1 MHFNIFIK
9 LLSRKNMQ
17 MHVFY
22 VFCKNS
28 LRGTGD
34 RITDYLNEG
43 RMLYKEAQS
52 RMNVLQMQ
60 SI

>member
-1 MHFNIFIK
+1 
-9 LLSRKNMQ
+9 MQ
-17 MHVFY
+17 MY

-34 RITDYLNEG
+34 RITDYLNKG

-52 RMNVLQMQ
+52 WMNVLQMQ

>member
-1 MHFNIFIK
+1 MFF
-9 LLSRKNMQ
+9 MFF
-17 MHVFY
+17 V
-22 VFCKNS
+22 KNS

-43 RMLYKEAQS
+43 QMLYKEAQS
-52 RMNVLQMQ
+52 WMNVLQMQ